1 MCEDFL
7 STPFS
12 LASQNRCEQ
21 FFRRLKS
28 ALRFFV
34 INYGLKSVAWN
45 FEVAPTTN
53 HATGFSQW
61 LMTNMMSAEFIRR
74 LGERTSR

>member
-61 LMTNMMSAEFIRR
+61 LVTNFF
-74 LGERTSR
+74 